1 MSAGVKGS
9 FHLSLVDG
17 GIIIK
22 LGGSVITRK
31 NVECS
36 PRLKLIKRICSEISK
51 LNFPMLLIHGAG
63 SYAHPIVKEYGIHLG
78 YRSPEQL
85 KAFTETCIQLR
96 VLNNI
101 ILKELKK
108 HDVAAAPIHPS
119 SSMVM
124 DKGEI
129 VEWNIAPVEGLLNMG
144 LTPLL
149 HGDVV
154 YDRSRGFSIVSG
166 DRLATYLA
174 GVLRPS
180 MVIFGCDVDGVY
192 SSDPKSTSDVKLLP
206 KITPTTYRELTSAF
220 KVPEGFDVTG
230 GMKAKVEEA
239 VKLAEKGVESVVIN
253 LLKPQN
259 LTKLITGKP
268 VTCTRITPEG

>member
-1 MSAGVKGS
+1 MNTGVIGLSNSGS
-9 FHLSLVDG
+9 LDEGL
-17 GIIIK
+17 IIK
-22 LGGSVITRK
+22 LGGSVITYK
-31 NVECS
+31 HVECS
-36 PRLKLIKRICSEISK
+36 PRLRFIKRICLEISK
-51 LNFPMLLIHGAG
+51 LKLPMLLIHGAG
-63 SYAHPIVKEYGIHLG
+63 SYAHPIVREYGIHLG

-85 KAFTETCIQLR
+85 KAFTETCVQLR
-96 VLNNI
+96 VLNNL

-108 HDVAAAPIHPS
+108 HDVPAAPIHPS
-119 SSMVM
+119 SSMIM
-124 DKGEI
+124 NEGEI
-129 VEWNIAPVEGLLNMG
+129 AEWNIAPLVGLLNIG

-154 YDRSRGFSIVSG
+154 YDRVKGFSIVSG

-174 GVLRPS
+174 EVLRPS
-180 MVIFGCDVDGVY
+180 MVVFGCDVDGVY
-192 SSDPKSTSDVKLLP
+192 DFDPKSKSDVKLLP
-206 KITPTTYRELTSAF
+206 KITPSTYRELTTAF
-220 KVPEGFDVTG
+220 KTPQGFDVTG